1 MDGENEYTRK
11 EVNYGETVSE
21 EVISKDHN
29 IYRGWTLDGNIYDF
43 NTPVT
48 KNITI
53 NSSFELVESPVIES
67 TPIEWTKEN
76 VKVTISSNHNDY
88 SYMYK
93 IDDGEYQNYNGEFT
107 VDKNC
112 TVIAKSIKE
121 NVESEITT
129 KEITNIDKV
138 IPEIKELTEEN
149 ITTKSFDIKV
159 KGQDNESGLS
169 EIRIY
174 KNEELMVSY
183 PYTERLNEEKEEKYS
198 LTGLEENTTYKIK
211 AELIDKVGNINVSE
225 EKEITTLKRVIVS
238 RIIGRNNSLYE
249 SEEEYEPF
257 ESLENTITS
266 CGSNECTIEMV
277 LDTNESVNVLE
288 GQEIKLE
295 LNGKTVTGVRDY
307 TIENSGELII
317 DNDQEIG
324 SITNTNGIGI
334 KNIGNGILQIGE
346 NEEPLSVST
355 TKPNI
360 VGTTYGIY
368 TEEETAKLKFYD
380 GKIEGNVA
388 IQGNV
393 DDTPYLYN
401 AKITN
406 EGHQVATLSIL
417 ADAEAKITGGKYYTK
432 LTNAVSETKSG
443 TYELKEQD
451 IMSTVI
457 TPGLYGFDYDEETN
471 SLISNNKGISST
483 AHSYIKLDLTN
494 YIEDQELIVETF
506 VSSITQAGWDPSNYG
521 YVTINDNKNDPG
533 VNQTTGRIIR
543 VNGEKKETGRILL
556 EKGKVYYIHLGYTR
570 SDSYTISGDDLFKIS
585 KIMLS
590 NYEIDKFIDL
600 SENVVTTGEYGFTY
614 SDGVLKSN
622 NQGKLYTTA
631 NSYIKVDLTDYIIDQ
646 KIYIN
651 AELHATGSDCG
662 FITINS
668 SEEVPV
674 YNDTNGRIFNS
685 CGNVSSKIYAANL
698 EAGKVSYIH
707 FGYKKNNGY
716 NDSIDAFIINSIT
729 YNKSIPV
736 SNVTEP
742 VPVLNEKVD
751 TVELIKDVTLS
762 SPIEVASTKEMIL
775 DLNGKTLT
783 TTANDYVIKN
793 SGDLTIIDSKYQK
806 DTEKYQA
813 EYEAKQAQYNSE
825 YEEQMKEYNAAEK
838 EYEEALKEYYKK
850 LEEYTASL
858 SVIDYD
864 YTGDEQTYVVP
875 EDGIY
880 TLETWGASGGDVD
893 SSNKGGYGG
902 YSIGK
907 VSLNKGDIL
916 YINVGGSGNT
926 TTAFDKIAEGGYNG
940 GGDAINTNHDCI
952 S

>member
-1 MDGENEYTRK
+1 MPVYKGEVPTREKTEEYTYTFKNWNKEITEVTDNEIYIATYTETKNKYTVIYMDGETEYTRK

-21 EVISKDHN
+21 EVINKDHN
-29 IYRGWTLDGNIYDF
+29 IYRGWMLEGNIYDF

-53 NSSFELVESPVIES
+53 KSSFELVESPIIES

-76 VKVTISSNHNDY
+76 VRVTITTNHNDY

-121 NVESEITT
+121 NVESEVTT

-138 IPEIKELTEEN
+138 LPVIKEITEEN

-183 PYTERLNEEKEEKYS
+183 PYTERLNEEKEETYS

-211 AELIDKVGNINVSE
+211 VELIDKVGNINVSE

-249 SEEEYEPF
+249 SEAEYELF
-257 ESLENTITS
+257 ESLEEAITA

-277 LDTNESVNVLE
+277 IDTKESVNVLE

-334 KNIGNGILQIGE
+334 KNIANGILQIGE

-417 ADAEAKITGGKYYTK
+417 AEAEAKITGGKYYTK
-432 LTNAVSETKSG
+432 LTNAVSETKIG
-443 TYELKEQD
+443 TYKTEEQD
-451 IMSTVI
+451 IMSNFI
-457 TPGLYGFDYDEETN
+457 TPGLYGFDYDEETK
-471 SLISNNKGISST
+471 SLISNNAKIRGSS
-483 AHSYIKLDLTN
+483 ANSYIKIDSL
-494 YIEDQELIVETF
+494 
-506 VSSITQAGWDPSNYG
+506 VSTYRHYG
-521 YVTINDNKNDPG
+521 YVTITKSKTIPSANNTD
-533 VNQTTGRIIR
+533 GRIIYITAENSANSAQATT
-543 VNGEKKETGRILL
+543 VL
-556 EKGKVYYIHLGYTR
+556 EKGNVYYLHLGYAK
-570 SDSYTISGDDLFKIS
+570 SSSYNDYTNNEDVFKITNI
-585 KIMLS
+585 KINNHIENNL
-590 NYEIDKFIDL
+590 DL
-600 SENVVTTGEYGFTY
+600 SKDLITPGEYGFTY

-622 NQGKLYTTA
+622 NQNKDNTTA
-631 NSYIKVDLTDYIIDQ
+631 NSYIKVDLTNYLDDKEFFINATVSSERNNDIGYITITDSETIPSYNSTTGRVVYISGDTSGIYKATLTAGKINYIHLGYRKDGSANTGTDTFTIN
-646 KIYIN
+646 KIYTVTRGETSTNVI
-651 AELHATGSDCG
+651 AK
-662 FITINS
+662 
-668 SEEVPV
+668 VP
-674 YNDTNGRIFNS
+674 I
-685 CGNVSSKIYAANL
+685 
-698 EAGKVSYIH
+698 
-707 FGYKKNNGY
+707 
-716 NDSIDAFIINSIT
+716 
-729 YNKSIPV
+729 
-736 SNVTEP
+736 
-742 VPVLNEKVD
+742 LNENVD

-762 SPIEVASTKEMIL
+762 SPIEVASTKEMII

-793 SGDLTIIDSKYQK
+793 SGDLTIIDSKYSS
-806 DTEKYQA
+806 DVEKNQA
-813 EYEAKQAQYNSE
+813 DYDAEQAKNLSKYNEQLANYEKIYSDVKESCPEVEEFKIEAESTNIVSGNPNWSNSSFSGGHGVDYAYDLNFEYDSKNIGE
-825 YEEQMKEYNAAEK
+825 
-838 EYEEALKEYYKK
+838 KK
-850 LEEYTASL
+850 LN
-858 SVIDYD
+858 IF
-864 YTGDEQTYVVP
+864 EQ
-875 EDGIY
+875 
-880 TLETWGASGGDVD
+880 
-893 SSNKGGYGG
+893 KHQ
-902 YSIGK
+902 
-907 VSLNKGDIL
+907 DI
-916 YINVGGSGNT
+916 
-926 TTAFDKIAEGGYNG
+926 FR
-940 GGDAINTNHDCI
+940 
-952 S
+952 

>member
-1 MDGENEYTRK
+1 MDKENGWDASANWNGYMYQGKVALLVALTKINEISDVTEFWLESEGIEDFSIGKGKGEKKEYESVHQVKNRKDNKMENYNEALSNIVKRIRDYPGIKRGFLHIKNEIITDNWKKEITEVTNNQEYIATYTETKNKYNVKFTNYDGSILQEETLEYGTLPVYKGEIPTREKTDEYTYTFKSWNKEITEVTDNEIYIAVYTEEKNKYTVIYMDGENEYTRK

-76 VKVTISSNHNDY
+76 VKVTISSSHNDY

-138 IPEIKELTEEN
+138 LPEIKELTEEN

-174 KNEELMVSY
+174 KNDELMVSY

-257 ESLENTITS
+257 ESLENAITS

-295 LNGKTVTGVRDY
+295 LNGKTVSGIRDY

-346 NEEPLSVST
+346 NEKPLSVSVA
-355 TKPNI
+355 KPNI

-457 TPGLYGFDYDEETN
+457 TPGLYGFDYDEETG
-471 SLISNNKGISST
+471 SYTANNVYKDTAVTASS
-483 AHSYIKLDLTN
+483 YLKVDLTN
-494 YIEDQELIVETF
+494 YNENQNIKIYVDGYSFFNHEKAYIAVTDSDEIPSF
-506 VSSITQAGWDPSNYG
+506 DDSSGKVFYVDAGDRYKSNY
-521 YVTINDNKNDPG
+521 
-533 VNQTTGRIIR
+533 
-543 VNGEKKETGRILL
+543 
-556 EKGKVYYIHLGYTR
+556 
-570 SDSYTISGDDLFKIS
+570 
-585 KIMLS
+585 
-590 NYEIDKFIDL
+590 
-600 SENVVTTGEYGFTY
+600 
-614 SDGVLKSN
+614 
-622 NQGKLYTTA
+622 
-631 NSYIKVDLTDYIIDQ
+631 
-646 KIYIN
+646 
-651 AELHATGSDCG
+651 
-662 FITINS
+662 
-668 SEEVPV
+668 
-674 YNDTNGRIFNS
+674 
-685 CGNVSSKIYAANL
+685 NVSSYNATLI
-698 EAGKVSYIH
+698 AGKINYIH
-707 FGYKKNNGY
+707 FGFIKNFGDFGSTDRKLKINYIITGGIGTATKNIKTINQDKTIGVIICKKDNGY
-716 NDSIDAFIINSIT
+716 YIEYSSDSRI
-729 YNKSIPV
+729 
-736 SNVTEP
+736 
-742 VPVLNEKVD
+742 
-751 TVELIKDVTLS
+751 
-762 SPIEVASTKEMIL
+762 
-775 DLNGKTLT
+775 
-783 TTANDYVIKN
+783 IKN
-793 SGDLTIIDSKYQK
+793 
-806 DTEKYQA
+806 
-813 EYEAKQAQYNSE
+813 
-825 YEEQMKEYNAAEK
+825 
-838 EYEEALKEYYKK
+838 
-850 LEEYTASL
+850 
-858 SVIDYD
+858 
-864 YTGDEQTYVVP
+864 
-875 EDGIY
+875 
-880 TLETWGASGGDVD
+880 
-893 SSNKGGYGG
+893 
-902 YSIGK
+902 
-907 VSLNKGDIL
+907 
-916 YINVGGSGNT
+916 
-926 TTAFDKIAEGGYNG
+926 
-940 GGDAINTNHDCI
+940 I